1 MRRRRGAAP
10 ALVPAR
16 ARPGRGHGE
25 CSGAVDARRRAAG
38 EGQAAARGGEGG
50 AGGGTQGEARVRE
63 QGVAAHRRRRVV
75 ECGAGAARGGKL
87 HRDERLEGGGRR
99 VGGRLARPV
108 LRRCGP
114 PLLVLQRRQQLLVAQ
129 RPRGASRGAADKSW
143 RSVRGVK
150 EVTNI
155 VKNSVS
161 ASVSGATHASFSG
174 GALLGDAAVLQGTR
188 LLLVFEAL
196 PADAVGA
203 KSIDAI
209 KDETPPDLRAELF
222 NTIAMFLYHGHGE
235 SYERVSLEVLCAKL
249 GGRLCKYR
257 PEFHIEEK
265 LHEITERFVATT
277 RPKLARASSVHSSSG
292 RSPELL
298 RRDATTPKSKTK
310 KAVSLQEQAIEIP
323 CSAGSKR

>member
-1 MRRRRGAAP
+1 MQFESDDELRVVDS
-10 ALVPAR
+10 LDELR
-16 ARPGRGHGE
+16 AE
-25 CSGAVDARRRAAG
+25 RAAG
-38 EGQAAARGGEGG
+38 APAYF
-50 AGGGTQGEARVRE
+50 
-63 QGVAAHRRRRVV
+63 
-75 ECGAGAARGGKL
+75 
-87 HRDERLEGGGRR
+87 
-99 VGGRLARPV
+99 
-108 LRRCGP
+108 
-114 PLLVLQRRQQLLVAQ
+114 LVLLNAEAFTAALFAEQLANELRAHFGRPPKQPAAERRPSRQGRDSSGRQQLLVAQ